1 MHVWIAR
8 AGSRAGDGSSRAS
21 RDARRGF
28 GGPRSGARRPAAA
41 PAAHGCRSGGA
52 NRVVRRARCA
62 APSRGHRPPQRP
74 AAVGGRSPRPRAA
87 RGSSGKAAPP
97 KEAARAPHCRV
108 AAEWEA
114 AIFGERHGDER
125 RTCKRGLAFQR
136 TRAQRGGARAAQG
149 AALQSTAGRR
159 KARRR
164 LQRPVQGRKAQA
176 SRRFSAGPPGA
187 RPVPL
192 ELGGAS
198 DAQAPADAEVSFVPA
213 MLAGMAAG
221 PGSGAP
227 IPQAGP

>member
-1 MHVWIAR
+1 M
-8 AGSRAGDGSSRAS
+8 
-21 RDARRGF
+21 ARR
-28 GGPRSGARRPAAA
+28 AK
-41 PAAHGCRSGGA
+41 
-52 NRVVRRARCA
+52 CA
-62 APSRGHRPPQRP
+62 ALRLDLRAPQRP
-74 AAVGGRSPRPRAA
+74 SAAGGRSPRPHGA

-108 AAEWEA
+108 AAVREA

-198 DAQAPADAEVSFVPA
+198 DAQAPAGAEVSVIPA
-213 MLAGMAAG
+213 MLAGMTA
-221 PGSGAP
+221 GSGSDVP

>member
-1 MHVWIAR
+1 MGR
-8 AGSRAGDGSSRAS
+8 AELRATLVG
-21 RDARRGF
+21 GF
-28 GGPRSGARRPAAA
+28 GDREAGPGVQPQPLQPKAA
-41 PAAHGCRSGGA
+41 GRGGA

-62 APSRGHRPPQRP
+62 APRRGHRPPQRP
-74 AAVGGRSPRPRAA
+74 AAVGGRSPRPRGT

-97 KEAARAPHCRV
+97 KEAARAPHCCV

-149 AALQSTAGRR
+149 AALQSTVGRR

-198 DAQAPADAEVSFVPA
+198 DAQAPTGAEVSFIPA
-213 MLAGMAAG
+213 MLAGMTAG
-221 PGSGAP
+221 PGSGVP

>member
-1 MHVWIAR
+1 M
-8 AGSRAGDGSSRAS
+8 
-21 RDARRGF
+21 ARR
-28 GGPRSGARRPAAA
+28 AKCAAL
-41 PAAHGCRSGGA
+41 RLD
-52 NRVVRRARCA
+52 RRA
-62 APSRGHRPPQRP
+62 PQRP
-74 AAVGGRSPRPRAA
+74 SAAGGRSPRPHGA

-108 AAEWEA
+108 AAVREA

-198 DAQAPADAEVSFVPA
+198 DAQAPAGAEVSFIPA
-213 MLAGMAAG
+213 MLAGMTA
-221 PGSGAP
+221 GSGSDVP